1 MSRDSE
7 SLVFPPVGHVIHLD
21 RKTEWDTG
29 MSAIDRPVFVVGS
42 GRSGTTLL
50 QRLFNS
56 SPEFLIWGEHAGI
69 LRQIASLYE
78 TARWSYLAERLRMQ
92 PDDFASREASLRD
105 LKRWPGWDNARNEQ
119 DFRKLCRD
127 FVLSLFTGAGREPV
141 RWGFKEPRYGLGAS
155 AKTLAFLHHMF
166 PAART
171 VILIRDPFATI
182 TSMVVSWYD
191 QLHSNAEIDR
201 WILKT
206 ARWWTQIYERL
217 FLFHHEFPASSL
229 ILKYEDIHSP
239 DCRWRLEKFL
249 EIEHPLNKWND
260 ILAVIQDETDKQ
272 SEFSE
277 RVRERLKEHWGPVFR
292 MTNQVRTLYGYQA
305 SH

>member
-1 MSRDSE
+1 
-7 SLVFPPVGHVIHLD
+7 VGHVIHLD
-21 RKTEWDTG
+21 RKTEWDSG
-29 MSAIDRPVFVVGS
+29 ISPVDRPVFVVGS

-69 LRQIASLYE
+69 LKQIASLYE
-78 TARWSYLAERLRMQ
+78 TSRWSYLAERLRVQ
-92 PDDFASREASLRD
+92 PDDFASREVALRD
-105 LKRWPGWDNARNEQ
+105 MGRWPGWDNALSEQ

-127 FVLSLFTGAGREPV
+127 FVLSLFTSPGREPV
-141 RWGFKEPRYGLGAS
+141 RWGFKEPRYGIGAS
-155 AKTLAFLHHMF
+155 AKTLPFLHQMF

-171 VILIRDPFATI
+171 VIVIRDPFT
-182 TSMVVSWYD
+182 TVNSMVVAWYH
-191 QLHSNAEIDR
+191 QMNSHAEIDR

-217 FLFHHEFPASSL
+217 FLFHHEFPAASL

-239 DCRWRLEKFL
+239 DSRSRLEAFL
-249 EIEHPLNKWND
+249 GVEHPLHKWD
-260 ILAVIQDETDKQ
+260 EILTVVQDESDKEG
-272 SEFSE
+272 EFSQ
-277 RVRERLKEHWGPVFR
+277 RVRERLKEHWGPVLR

-305 SH
+305 PH